1 MKIAY
6 FANTAWYLYNFRLT
20 LLKQARENGHEVLL
34 ISPEDEYV
42 SSLRDEG
49 FRWHRCPM
57 DRKSLNPLRA
67 GRALLHLARVFRQE
81 RPDLVHNFTL
91 KSIVHGSLAARL
103 VGVPRRVNAI
113 AGLGHYFSD
122 PEGFEAL
129 IAWVIR
135 QLLRAA
141 MAGSE
146 VIFQNPD
153 DLETVVRNRI
163 APRDCCHLIRS
174 SGVDTETFPYQDAP
188 SEPVTVLLASRM
200 LWSKGIDAFV
210 EAGRQLVKDGADVRF
225 VIAGAPDGGN
235 PDAIPEETLR
245 EWDCLPGIE
254 WWGFQNDM
262 PQVLGQSHIVCL
274 PTQYG
279 EGVPKILTEA
289 AATGRPLVATDV
301 SGCREILHDGENGF
315 LVAPDDTDQLVD
327 SLRTL
332 IRDSSKRNKMGERS
346 RLLAEE
352 KFTDERV
359 VEKTLSVYEAA

>member
-49 FRWHRCPM
+49 FRWHRCPV
-57 DRKSLNPLRA
+57 DRKSLNPLKA
-67 GRALLHLARVFRQE
+67 GRALLHLAHAFQQE

-91 KSIVHGSLAARL
+91 KSIVYGSLAARL
-103 VGVPRRVNAI
+103 VGVSRQVNAI
-113 AGLGHYFSD
+113 AGLGHYFSG
-122 PEGFEAL
+122 PEGVDAAV
-129 IAWVIR
+129 AWGIR
-135 QLLRAA
+135 QLLRAS

-146 VIFQNPD
+146 VIFQNPN
-153 DLETVVRNRI
+153 DLETVVRHQI
-163 APRDCCHLIRS
+163 ASQDRCHLIRS
-174 SGVDTETFPYQDAP
+174 SGVDTETFAYQDEP
-188 SEPVTVLLASRM
+188 PEPVTVLLASRM
-200 LWSKGIDAFV
+200 LWSKGVDAFV
-210 EAGRQLVKDGADVRF
+210 EAGRQLVQDGEDVRF

-245 EWDCLPGIE
+245 EWDRLPGIE
-254 WWGFQNDM
+254 WWGFQDDM
-262 PQVLGQSHIVCL
+262 PQVIGQSHIVCL
-274 PTQYG
+274 PTRYG

-301 SGCREILHDGENGF
+301 AGCREIVHDGENGF

-332 IRDSSKRNKMGERS
+332 IRDSSKRNEMSERS

-352 KFTDERV
+352 DFADERV
-359 VEKTLSVYEAA
+359 IEKTLSVYEAA